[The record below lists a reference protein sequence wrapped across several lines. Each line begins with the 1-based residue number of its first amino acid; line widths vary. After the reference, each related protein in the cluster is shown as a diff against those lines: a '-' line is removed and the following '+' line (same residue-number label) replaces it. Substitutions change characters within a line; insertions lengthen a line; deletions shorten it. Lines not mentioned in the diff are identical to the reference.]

1 MSDARFLVTTL
12 LKGIALL
19 GVVLALLA
27 PLGAAAH
34 DGYDNDPGDASRV
47 SDSLV
52 AGHAAQATGRIAAD
66 SWSRPC
72 PGVPGN
78 TCCCGGFLAC
88 TGSGKTSIVNSGGCL
103 VPVSPIAGQAAPT
116 FVAAAP
122 WSLHPPSPVL
132 PRAPPLSS

>member
-1 MSDARFLVTTL
+1 MSGARFLVTTL

-19 GVVLALLA
+19 GVVLALLT

-34 DGYDNDPGDASRV
+34 DGYDRDPGDASRV
-47 SDSLV
+47 SDGLV
-52 AGHAAQATGRIAAD
+52 AGHAAQATSSIAAD
-66 SWSRPC
+66 SWSRSC
-72 PGVPGN
+72 PGGPSN

-88 TGSGKTSIVNSGGCL
+88 TGSGKTSIVNSGSWI
-103 VPVSPIAGQAAPT
+103 VPVPPLAGQAAPA

>member
-1 MSDARFLVTTL
+1 MSGARFLVTTL

-19 GVVLALLA
+19 GVVLALLT
-27 PLGAAAH
+27 PPGAAAH
-34 DGYDNDPGDASRV
+34 DGYDHGPGDASPV
-47 SDSLV
+47 SDSHV
-52 AGHAAQATGRIAAD
+52 AGHAVQETGGIAAD
-66 SWSRPC
+66 SWSPSC
-72 PGVPGN
+72 PGGPGN

-88 TGSGKTSIVNSGGCL
+88 TGNGKTPIVDSGGWT
-103 VPVSPIAGQAAPT
+103 VPVLPLAGQAAPA